1 MTTPLRLDA
10 LHFEAPGP
18 GSWEAESAHLP
29 RPCPRIF
36 QEIVPPR
43 FARAFSAMTLRY
55 GGLLSHLQYAFVN
68 EIPYLQ
74 QVPAPAEEIPT
85 RFANAERA
93 LGERLWRQDLARWDA
108 EVKPAAIRRHLELQG
123 VDLEALGDEELL
135 DHLDECIEHSGAM
148 VEQHHHFNAATI
160 LPTGDFLNQV
170 GKWAD
175 LSPSQLLGCLR
186 GSAPVSAGWSPE
198 LEALADALLD
208 NDAARGSLDATAPA
222 RELIETLRHWPGA
235 VGAAARDYLAHHE
248 WRIADGFTAG
258 DPCAIE
264 VPEVLVTAIRSA
276 VAADGPADAQGDADQ
291 TAELV
296 RSLLA
301 DDRRA
306 EFDDLLAEARLTYR
320 LRDERGI
327 YSDVWAAGILRRA
340 MLEAGRRLAERGRV
354 AEPVHAVEAGAA
366 ELVALVRGTGG
377 PSAEDLAERA
387 RFRAWARTIDAPQEL
402 GPPPPPPPPMDE
414 LPPAVRRVNEAIV
427 TVMAHLFGNVEA
439 SAASSRQA
447 VRGIGAS
454 PGIVE
459 GRARVLAG
467 PDEIALLERGDVLVT
482 TSTSEA
488 FNQVLPL
495 LAGIVTDSGG
505 LLSHAAIV
513 AREFGIPCVVG
524 CRVATRELP
533 DGAVVRIDGD
543 GGEVRIL

>member
-1 MTTPLRLDA
+1 MTTPLQLDA

-18 GSWEAESAHLP
+18 GPWEAETAHLP

-55 GGLLSHLQYAFVN
+55 GVLLSHLQYAFVH
-68 EIPYLQ
+68 EIPYVQ
-74 QVPAPAEEIPT
+74 EVPAPAEEIPS

-93 LGERLWRQDLARWDA
+93 LGERLWRQDLARWDG

-123 VDLEALGDEELL
+123 VELKALGDEELL

-148 VEQHHHFNAATI
+148 IEQHHHFNGATI
-160 LPTGDFLNQV
+160 LPTGDLLNQV
-170 GKWAD
+170 GRWAD
-175 LSPSQLLGCLR
+175 LPPAQLLRCLR
-186 GSAPVSAGWSPE
+186 GSAPVSAGWSPQ
-198 LEALADALLD
+198 LEALAEALRH
-208 NDAARGSLDATAPA
+208 NDAARGSLDASAPA
-222 RELIETLRHWPGA
+222 RELVETLRRWPGA
-235 VGAAARDYLAHHE
+235 VGAAARAYLAHHE
-248 WRIADGFTAG
+248 WRIADGFTPG
-258 DPCAIE
+258 EPCAIE
-264 VPEVLVTAIRSA
+264 VPEVLVTAIRAA

-296 RSLLA
+296 RSLLP

-306 EFDDLLAEARLTYR
+306 EFDELLAEARLTYR

-354 AEPVHAVEAGAA
+354 AEPVHAVEAGAV
-366 ELVALVRGTGG
+366 ELFALVRGTGG

-387 RFRAWARTIDAPQEL
+387 RFRAGARTIDAPQEL
-402 GPPPPPPPPMDE
+402 GPPSPPPPPMDE
-414 LPPAVRRVNEAIV
+414 LPPAVRRVNEAFV
-427 TVMAHLFGNVEA
+427 TVIQHLFGNAEA
-439 SAASSRQA
+439 AGTPAQA

-459 GRARVLAG
+459 GRARVLSG
-467 PDEIALLERGDVLVT
+467 PDEIGLLERGDVLVT

-495 LAGIVTDSGG
+495 LGGIVTDSGG

-524 CRVATRELP
+524 CRIATRELS
-533 DGAVVRIDGD
+533 DGVMVRIDGD